1 MEGGRKQV
9 SRTEDHW
16 GAAQQGPYSMPV
28 LISFGE
34 QQCYSLGSRA
44 FTKISLFLFL
54 LKLLKYQTGN
64 RTLRRAL
71 KQTTRQT
78 QIKAFA
84 LFILYQYC
92 RSLKLK
98 EGGKKKTKRPKLWL
112 DTKPRSSFCHLYQ
125 DFVETF
131 TLKMGMIQT
140 GLLVR
145 FGHRPLNK
153 FQLKQ
158 SRRTS
163 RQKSIIWYTNQE
175 KH

>member
-1 MEGGRKQV
+1 
-9 SRTEDHW
+9 
-16 GAAQQGPYSMPV
+16 MPV

-78 QIKAFA
+78 QMKAFA
-84 LFILYQYC
+84 LFIRYQYC
-92 RSLKLK
+92 GSLKLKK

-163 RQKSIIWYTNQE
+163 RQKSII
-175 KH
+175 

>member
-1 MEGGRKQV
+1 MLFTGFKSFYQNIFVPV
-9 SRTEDHW
+9 SFKAPEVSDWQSH
-16 GAAQQGPYSMPV
+16 
-28 LISFGE
+28 
-34 QQCYSLGSRA
+34 
-44 FTKISLFLFL
+44 
-54 LKLLKYQTGN
+54 
-64 RTLRRAL
+64 RRAL
-71 KQTTRQT
+71 KQTTRRT

-92 RSLKLK
+92 GSLKLK

-163 RQKSIIWYTNQE
+163 RQKSII
-175 KH
+175 

>member
-1 MEGGRKQV
+1 MLFTGFKRFYQNIFVPV
-9 SRTEDHW
+9 SFKAPEVSDWQSHT
-16 GAAQQGPYSMPV
+16 QT
-28 LISFGE
+28 SFK
-34 QQCYSLGSRA
+34 
-44 FTKISLFLFL
+44 TN
-54 LKLLKYQTGN
+54 YQTN
-64 RTLRRAL
+64 PDESIRIFHTVSVLRIT
-71 KQTTRQT
+71 KT
-78 QIKAFA
+78 K
-84 LFILYQYC
+84 
-92 RSLKLK
+92 K

-163 RQKSIIWYTNQE
+163 RQKSII
-175 KH
+175 